1 MDNIKSQIVSEMT
14 KVVRLKKGKKKRFN
28 KDLEKLEK
36 KSSFDRQEMKW
47 KEKMR
52 LSGQLLSYIF

>member
-1 MDNIKSQIVSEMT
+1 MDNIKSKIVSEMT